1 MTDIWDAQTLPTG
14 GKTKIYQAC
23 VEWASTTEHD
33 HIVARSKEELTHQ
46 LAELLRD
53 SWENHSW
60 NGCDADEC
68 PEIPTEDDDV
78 IEFCFGP
85 EHEVSKGDADFMFE
99 ERSIWLDSIA

>member
-1 MTDIWDAQTLPTG
+1 M
-14 GKTKIYQAC
+14 KIYQAC

-33 HIVARSKEELTHQ
+33 HVIARSKEEVTHK

-60 NGCDADEC
+60 HGEEV

-78 IEFCFGP
+78 IEFCFAP
-85 EHEVSKGDADFMFE
+85 ENHHEIGWVQYDEFE
-99 ERSIWLDSIA
+99 LIAA